1 MSPSAP
7 SDSPELASSAASS
20 EGTEVPNAISQ
31 VHLHV
36 DEVTPVDHRPDIQQI
51 RHFTLPEWTPSLSC

>member
-7 SDSPELASSAASS
+7 SDFPELASSLASS
-20 EGTEVPNAISQ
+20 GGPELPNAIFQ

-36 DEVTPVDHRPDIQQI
+36 DEVAPVDHRPDIQQI
-51 RHFTLPEWTPSLSC
+51 CHFTLPEWTPSPSC

>member
-7 SDSPELASSAASS
+7 SDSPELASSPASS
-20 EGTEVPNAISQ
+20 GGTELPNAIFE
-31 VHLHV
+31 VHLRV
-36 DEVTPVDHRPDIQQI
+36 DEVTPVDHRPDIQRI

>member
-7 SDSPELASSAASS
+7 SDSPELASSPASS
-20 EGTEVPNAISQ
+20 GGTELPKAIFQ
-31 VHLHV
+31 VHLGV
-36 DEVTPVDHRPDIQQI
+36 DEVKPVDHGPDIQRI

>member
-7 SDSPELASSAASS
+7 SDSPELASSPAASGGP
-20 EGTEVPNAISQ
+20 ELPNAIFE
-31 VHLHV
+31 VHLRV
-36 DEVTPVDHRPDIQQI
+36 DELTPVDHSPDIQQI